1 VHIGTDR
8 EKGRI
13 ESQFCMYCNSSMEII
28 QLGKYYA
35 LLSYFHGGWTEI
47 EMDMVHNF
55 ERKCSIPRDRHN
67 AWNWFKGR
75 NIYTAWNVRKPYKIF
90 VNKVLPTLFEQVG
103 RVNLIG
109 NFN

>member
-1 VHIGTDR
+1 VHIGTDI